1 MREEKADLLFK
12 DIIPGTLIEWAEVW
26 EVVKVNGYDDLYI
39 RRIRDDTILQS
50 YRGTI
55 KSLRHGTCKILY
67 NLYECFDCKD
77 EFEGEL
83 HYLCP
88 RCREAQ

>member
-12 DIIPGTLIEWAEVW
+12 DIIPGTLIEWGDVW
-26 EVVKVNGYDDLYI
+26 EVVKVNGYDDLHI
-39 RRIRDDTILQS
+39 RRIRDNTILQT
-50 YRGTI
+50 YTNTI
-55 KSLRHGTCKILY
+55 QNLINGDCNILY

-88 RCREAQ
+88 SCREAQ